1 MKLLFDENLSYKLAR
16 RLADIFPDS
25 LPVRDVGLKATD
37 DPLVWDY
44 AKDNDFMIVSKDAD
58 MHDLSLVFGNPPKV
72 VWVRL
77 GNCSTR
83 QVEELLRRDFDVIKS
98 FYEDDFRF
106 IASFTITPRPT
117 SHCTEARNSDF
128 LKNPAFYILAYVA
141 AVSRS
146 VSSAVKTC
154 GRI

>member
-1 MKLLFDENLSYKLAR
+1 MKLLFDENLSHKLALL
-16 RLADIFPDS
+16 LADIFPHS
-25 LPVRDVGLKATD
+25 VHVRDIGLKATS

-83 QVEELLRRDFDVIKS
+83 QVEELLRRDFDVIKL
-98 FYEDDFRF
+98 FYED
-106 IASFTITPRPT
+106 
-117 SHCTEARNSDF
+117 N
-128 LKNPAFYILAYVA
+128 
-141 AVSRS
+141 AVSLL
-146 VSSAVKTC
+146 VLP
-154 GRI
+154 